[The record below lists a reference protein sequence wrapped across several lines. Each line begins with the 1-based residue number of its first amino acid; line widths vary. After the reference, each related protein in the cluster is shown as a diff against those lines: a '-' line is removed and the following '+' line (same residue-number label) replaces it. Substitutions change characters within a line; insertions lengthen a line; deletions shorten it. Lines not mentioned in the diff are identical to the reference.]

1 MERIDL
7 LILLGKFLDYVIS
20 CMDDLTWVI
29 EGFGGVIVGFG
40 VLFPYIAVTLIIG
53 YICYWLHL
61 HFQKDSKRPPIT
73 GVDDTLKH
81 KVDDLK
87 SNE

>member
-7 LILLGKFLDYVIS
+7 LILLGKFLDYIIS
-20 CMDDLTWVI
+20 CLDDLTWVI
-29 EGFGGVIVGFG
+29 EGFG
-40 VLFPYIAVTLIIG
+40 VLFPYIAVTLGIG
-53 YICYWLHL
+53 YIYISG
-61 HFQKDSKRPPIT
+61 KNRKSVRTIKRLPVT

-81 KVDDLK
+81 KVDDLR